1 MSVRYTLEIRK
12 NSQVSIDTVGN
23 YEENLGHKSHTWGY
37 RETYQFGIETSVDA
51 DGELEGILMSEKA
64 HLGIGVIPQVNIDT
78 DGDVQ
83 MEGVIPRVD
92 TPGSLEKHQDMNL
105 VTREIPA
112 RT

>member
-1 MSVRYTLEIRK
+1 
-12 NSQVSIDTVGN
+12 
-23 YEENLGHKSHTWGY
+23 
-37 RETYQFGIETSVDA
+37 
-51 DGELEGILMSEKA
+51 MSEKA

-112 RT
+112 GT